1 VKYGRVQQ
9 DNGRKELWMQFFEAD
24 SPDTAKEYRVV
35 SWTVGNCN
43 LVITV
48 PHGGTVGSDTSPA
61 GNLVCQ
67 SGNILETRKGT
78 IACRIGTYTR
88 DAGTEVI
95 AADMLD
101 ILSQE
106 GLRPHVV
113 ECHVHRSKVECNRD
127 LTEIA
132 VQEPGKEGEFIY
144 SMFHGWISEAVE
156 MGRMSGD
163 VPGVLLVDLHGHGH
177 THDYIELGF
186 RLKGELLN
194 EISND
199 KVEHRDWTSIVTSSA
214 RHEFTMRHLLKRRFG
229 TNNESIK
236 EALIGDASFSGCIS
250 NQLAKT
256 EILSDVQ
263 CLPSLARPYPGRLG
277 YYTGGYIVK
286 RHAKGKR
293 VDSVQVELPMSVRTQ
308 ADERRKAVTL
318 ALAHGI
324 QEFYKLHY
332 SELRHT
338 TNGSLA
344 IGEAEISDS
353 EEETIVGIK
362 NTPCPPPPQAPP
374 PPPPPPPTAAAGP
387 PPVSQDGIGHMTLMA
402 KSRMHAELI
411 KKATLKSKSS
421 SSTPA
426 MEGIQSENSIK
437 IDKRQTP
444 QPSPPPEPPTPA
456 PPPPPPPPPAPAPMP
471 TNSNVKP
478 DLSDGVSHMTAMS
491 KSIMHEELISKAALR
506 KASYPSS
513 ELKPPSMAATTPT
526 AAQPTPNQGPPPPP
540 PPPPPPSAP
549 SNLTPDL
556 SDGVAHMTALSKSKM
571 HEELKLKANLKSNLG
586 TPKEQTPESKSQER
600 KKIVQDLIKK
610 NEPCSATRKLNEQ
623 RRMEFFAQDSP
634 TCIVENSN
642 AISNEDPFNEEESPK
657 EEGPVNTCIHIEEQ
671 QQSPKEEKTSVIN
684 TKKSCTIL

>member
-199 KVEHRDWTSIVTSSA
+199 KRLDKHCNIISKTRVH
-214 RHEFTMRHLLKRRFG
+214 
-229 TNNESIK
+229 NE
-236 EALIGDASFSGCIS
+236 
-250 NQLAKT
+250 
-256 EILSDVQ
+256 
-263 CLPSLARPYPGRLG
+263 
-277 YYTGGYIVK
+277 
-286 RHAKGKR
+286 
-293 VDSVQVELPMSVRTQ
+293 
-308 ADERRKAVTL
+308 
-318 ALAHGI
+318 
-324 QEFYKLHY
+324 
-332 SELRHT
+332 
-338 TNGSLA
+338 
-344 IGEAEISDS
+344 
-353 EEETIVGIK
+353 
-362 NTPCPPPPQAPP
+362 
-374 PPPPPPPTAAAGP
+374 
-387 PPVSQDGIGHMTLMA
+387 
-402 KSRMHAELI
+402 
-411 KKATLKSKSS
+411 
-421 SSTPA
+421 TPA
-426 MEGIQSENSIK
+426 
-437 IDKRQTP
+437 
-444 QPSPPPEPPTPA
+444 
-456 PPPPPPPPPAPAPMP
+456 
-471 TNSNVKP
+471 
-478 DLSDGVSHMTAMS
+478 
-491 KSIMHEELISKAALR
+491 
-506 KASYPSS
+506 
-513 ELKPPSMAATTPT
+513 
-526 AAQPTPNQGPPPPP
+526 
-540 PPPPPPSAP
+540 
-549 SNLTPDL
+549 
-556 SDGVAHMTALSKSKM
+556 
-571 HEELKLKANLKSNLG
+571 
-586 TPKEQTPESKSQER
+586 
-600 KKIVQDLIKK
+600 
-610 NEPCSATRKLNEQ
+610 
-623 RRMEFFAQDSP
+623 
-634 TCIVENSN
+634 
-642 AISNEDPFNEEESPK
+642 
-657 EEGPVNTCIHIEEQ
+657 
-671 QQSPKEEKTSVIN
+671 
-684 TKKSCTIL
+684 